1 MSSVGSSHAVVV
13 EEKLVQSQ
21 SLRFL
26 KNRLIELVVRE
37 RNLDPDTAVFSVV
50 PDGGG
55 RTFKVMVF
63 VFDGIVIL
71 R

>member
-1 MSSVGSSHAVVV
+1 M
-13 EEKLVQSQ
+13 EEKLVHSQ

-26 KNRLIELVVRE
+26 KNRLIELVVME

-55 RTFKVMVF
+55 GTFKVLVF
-63 VFDGIVIL
+63 VFEDFF
-71 R
+71 